1 MEVSLIIFFIF
12 IVFVSINNVIL
23 FKQRIIII
31 NVFLEVSWF

>member
-31 NVFLEVSWF
+31 NVFLEVS